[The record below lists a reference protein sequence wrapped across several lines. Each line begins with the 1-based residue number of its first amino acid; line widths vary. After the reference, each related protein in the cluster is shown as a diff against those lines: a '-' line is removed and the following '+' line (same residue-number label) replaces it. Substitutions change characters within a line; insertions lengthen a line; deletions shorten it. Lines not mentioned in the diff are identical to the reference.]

1 MKIVESSFKIS
12 DHNLRD
18 TGMYVLKHI
27 EMIGRKAYKS
37 EDAVTDESAIK
48 FVKSVMDKKHYAL
61 LEHYSVSV
69 MITCDRGVSHEIV
82 RHRIASIVQEST
94 RYCNYAKGKFGS
106 QIEVVDPMK
115 AMELEIGKKY
125 QDIEITPSIFGQ
137 WYDLWIEAMDRAE
150 HYYMEL
156 TKLGCPAQL
165 ARNVLPNSLK
175 TELWLTMNL
184 RNWRHFFQ
192 LRAAGTT
199 GKPHPQMQELAVKML
214 KAFKDFIPIVFD
226 DIIVGG

>member
-1 MKIVESSFKIS
+1 
-12 DHNLRD
+12 
-18 TGMYVLKHI
+18 
-27 EMIGRKAYKS
+27 
-37 EDAVTDESAIK
+37 
-48 FVKSVMDKKHYAL
+48 
-61 LEHYSVSV
+61 
-69 MITCDRGVSHEIV
+69 
-82 RHRIASIVQEST
+82 
-94 RYCNYAKGKFGS
+94 
-106 QIEVVDPMK
+106 MK